1 MNSVARGA
9 AGWALPS
16 SPGGGGWSGALGWR
30 ASLGCNFS
38 DPGEPGGTESCLVA
52 GPLLGLPTH
61 FPEAASA
68 LLTLPRKLPI
78 YGH

>member
-1 MNSVARGA
+1 M
-9 AGWALPS
+9 
-16 SPGGGGWSGALGWR
+16 
-30 ASLGCNFS
+30 
-38 DPGEPGGTESCLVA
+38 A
-52 GPLLGLPTH
+52 GPLLDLPTH